1 MVIFKEITPL
11 RRYLQKEVLKGGRI
25 GFIPTMGAL
34 HQGHLS
40 LIDNSKNRKQ
50 ITVCSIF
57 LNPTQFNN
65 PDDFVKYPI
74 SIDADIALLLNH
86 HCDVLFLPSTDEI
99 YPGGSQNTPVYE
111 FGAIDT
117 ILEAAQRP
125 GHFKG
130 VGQVVAR
137 LLQIVN
143 PDMLFLGQK
152 DYQQCIVIQ
161 QLREQ
166 LHLTELQIEICPT
179 VREPDGLAMSSRNR
193 RLSQMQRNV
202 AHNIYSCLQLIR
214 MKKTETSFANV
225 HRECVGLLTENGFKV
240 EYITLAQADTL
251 EILTNY
257 SSHVPTVAL
266 IAARLGDIR
275 LIDNLIL

>member
-1 MVIFKEITPL
+1 MVIFKEIINL
-11 RRYLQKEVLKGGRI
+11 RRYLQKEVLKGSKI

-40 LIDNSKNRKQ
+40 LIENSKKHKQ
-50 ITVCSIF
+50 ITVCSVF

-74 SIDADIALLLNH
+74 SIDADIDLLLNQD
-86 HCDVLFLPSTDEI
+86 CDVLFLPSTDEI

-161 QLREQ
+161 QLKEQ
-166 LHLTELQIEICPT
+166 LHLDQLYIEVCPT
-179 VREPDGLAMSSRNR
+179 VREADGLAMSSRNR
-193 RLSQMQRNV
+193 RLSQIQRNV
-202 AHNIYSCLQLIR
+202 AQNIYRCLQLIR
-214 MKKTETSFANV
+214 LKQSETSFENV
-225 HRECVGLLTENGFKV
+225 QKECVGLLNENGFTV
-240 EYITLAQADTL
+240 EYITLAHADTL
-251 EILTNY
+251 EILTDYNG
-257 SSHVPTVAL
+257 HVPTVAL

-275 LIDNLIL
+275 LIDNIIL